1 MQEQTKK
8 IQSIEL
14 GILKTVSE
22 ICDENKIDFYLIE
35 GSLLGAVR
43 HGGFIPWDD
52 DVDIGMPRQDYER
65 FLSII
70 ADKLPSHLS
79 LKSYKYDSDFHSYY
93 ARIIDNRT
101 KVIPEYL
108 KFSGRY
114 TGVWIDVF
122 PLDGAPKS
130 AMRRKCHYLSIL
142 RYKFMLA
149 LYYNDKN
156 KKRSL
161 PKRLIVNLFKPIITK
176 MNVNKIKD
184 SLDKRLRKFPF
195 ENSAYVGNFMSVYGY
210 RGLVPHEYYGDGVPY
225 KFEGL
230 KLKGPS
236 NSHCLLERLYGDYME
251 LPPKED
257 RTGHSIEVVNIDI

>member
-1 MQEQTKK
+1 MQEGTQK

-14 GILKTVSE
+14 GILREVSE
-22 ICDENKIDFYLIE
+22 ICSENKIDFYLIE

-52 DVDIGMPRQDYER
+52 DIDIGMPREDYER

-70 ADKLPSHLS
+70 SDKLPSHLS
-79 LKSYKYDSDFHSYY
+79 LKSYKFDSDFHSYY
-93 ARIIDNRT
+93 ARIVDNRT

-114 TGVWIDVF
+114 TGVWIDIF

-130 AMRRKCHYLSIL
+130 ALWRKFHYLCIL

-156 KKRSL
+156 KKRAL
-161 PKRLIVNLFKPIITK
+161 PKRIIVNIFKPFITK

-184 SLDKRLRKFPF
+184 SLDK
-195 ENSAYVGNFMSVYGY
+195 
-210 RGLVPHEYYGDGVPY
+210 D
-225 KFEGL
+225 
-230 KLKGPS
+230 
-236 NSHCLLERLYGDYME
+236 
-251 LPPKED
+251 
-257 RTGHSIEVVNIDI
+257 

>member
-14 GILKTVSE
+14 AILREVSE
-22 ICDENKIDFYLIE
+22 ICNENKIDFYLIE

-52 DVDIGMPRQDYER
+52 DVDIGMPREDYER

-70 ADKLPSHLS
+70 SEHLPSHLS
-79 LKSYKYDSDFHSYY
+79 LKSYKYDSEFHSYY

-130 AMRRKCHYLSIL
+130 AIGRKLHYLSIL

-149 LYYNDKN
+149 LYYNDKD

-161 PKRLIVNLFKPIITK
+161 PKRIIVNIFKPFITK

-184 SLDKRLRKFPF
+184 SLDRRLKRFPF
-195 ENSAYVGNFMSVYGY
+195 RTSAYVGNFMSVYGY
-210 RGLVPHEYYGDGVPY
+210 RGLVPREYYGDGRIY
-225 KFEGL
+225 KFEDL
-230 KLKGPS
+230 SLKGPS
-236 NSHCLLERLYGDYME
+236 NSHGLLECLYGDYSQ
-251 LPPKED
+251 LPPEGE